1 MKNITNLKVVEGG
14 LLPKEKAKKK
24 FVSAYTTDTRLM
36 GAYGVFVQWELEGCF
51 ECDDLFQY
59 FYFDTEEFG
68 FDSYESI
75 WGLSLEAV
83 KTLEQTAISCL
94 GGNKI
99 ELTENEVYHLVNYYA
114 EFNRARKIP
123 LPPLVKEYQFVLDNK
138 VILSDM
144 EKDILINKVCTPI
157 KNKYQLTHYFLMRT
171 FGKDFVAAK
180 YLAHKGVNLDI
191 YPNIK
196 MATFCRNSIK
206 VDPNDPHTL
215 ICESLIEADDK
226 YQIFTTQVAIKNK
239 KIQSAVPLDQMKIS
253 SSEAAMI
260 LAKPEFI
267 TIYEVNA
274 SPEEMANKT
283 LEFSFNTMV
292 RPHETG
298 KLFLKFHD
306 NNDHVKKQTFLLSA
320 DVLGLYFITDYGQFI
335 VAAYNATDIRHL
347 EYQLAKNDIGKYL
360 IPTGRYEFKDPV
372 LYDFINSAIE
382 DFDDFLD
389 IIRDDGE

>member
-1 MKNITNLKVVEGG
+1 MKNKSNFKVIEGG
-14 LLPKEKAKKK
+14 LLPKEKANKK

-36 GAYGVFVQWELEGCF
+36 GAYGVFVQWELEGSF
-51 ECDDLFQY
+51 EYDDLFQY

-75 WGLSLEAV
+75 WGLNLEAV

-94 GGNKI
+94 GGCKI
-99 ELTENEVYHLVNYYA
+99 ELTEKEVCYLVNYYA
-114 EFNRARKIP
+114 EFNNVRKIP
-123 LPPLVKEYQFVLDNK
+123 LPPLTQEYQFVLDNK
-138 VILSDM
+138 VILSDQ
-144 EKDILINKVCTPI
+144 EKDILINKICTPI
-157 KNKYQLTHYFLMRT
+157 TNKYQLAHYFLMRT
-171 FGKDFVAAK
+171 FGKDFVGAK
-180 YLAHKGVNLDI
+180 YLATKEVNTDI
-191 YPNIK
+191 YPHLK
-196 MATFCRNSIK
+196 MATFCRNSIT

-226 YQIFTTQVAIKNK
+226 YEIITTKIIINNK
-239 KIQSAVPLDQMKIS
+239 KIQNAIPLDKMKIS

-267 TIYEVNA
+267 TVYEVNA

-306 NNDHVKKQTFLLSA
+306 NNDHVKSKTFLLSA
-320 DVLGLYFITDYGQFI
+320 DVQGLYFITDFGQFI
-335 VAAYNATDIRHL
+335 VAAYNATDIRNL

-372 LYDFINSAIE
+372 LYDFINSEID